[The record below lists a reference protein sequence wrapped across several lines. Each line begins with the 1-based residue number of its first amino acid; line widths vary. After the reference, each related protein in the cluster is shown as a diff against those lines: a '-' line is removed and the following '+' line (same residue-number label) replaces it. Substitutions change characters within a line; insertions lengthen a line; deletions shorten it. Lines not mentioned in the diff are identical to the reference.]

1 MVKRESLFGKYF
13 TIYSV
18 TLVLCTVFLGVVLTS
33 LSYRQFSKRSTV
45 SLMTTAE
52 KAREITAENYYRN
65 MRYISV
71 RALEKELSLI
81 EAGMGPSVIFAD
93 TEGKIV
99 ACSELDCNH
108 RTMIVP
114 KTFIDKISESES
126 AFEVGELGGI
136 FRDDGKYFYGTNFE
150 IEGERKGYILV
161 YTPLAERHNYL
172 MSSIGT
178 FVAALIITLIC
189 SSIIIFYSTK
199 MLTKPIEEITD
210 AAERFGHG
218 DLDVR
223 VSESGDDEIG
233 HLATVFNRMAE
244 TFSELEFSRRSFVAN
259 VSHELRTPMTSIGGY
274 VDGILDGTISEKQQN
289 EYLKVVSDEIKRLSR
304 LTSSLLAITSMEA
317 KKKDINLISVN
328 SWDVV
333 LEILWSMEKRI
344 NDGGIVLK
352 DLQIERMP
360 VLCDPDLL
368 HLIIYNLIDNA
379 VKFTPRDGFISIKV
393 ENTGEYTRIYVCNS
407 SLGIPSEDIPHIFE
421 RFYKGDKSRSVDKSG
436 TGLGLYIVKTLVT
449 MMHGEIALTCD
460 EDNIVKFTVSL
471 KSGNPTDRRGNTDKK
486 NNGRVN
492 VKRQKRFSDNKY
504 IDKENIKD

>member
-1 MVKRESLFGKYF
+1 MGKKGSLFGKYF
-13 TIYSV
+13 TIYSL
-18 TLVLCTVFLGVVLTS
+18 TLALCTLFLGAILIF
-33 LSYRQFSKRSTV
+33 LSYRQFGKRNTAA
-45 SLMTTAE
+45 LMTTAE
-52 KAREITAENYYRN
+52 KAQEITAENYYRN
-65 MRYISV
+65 MRYVSV

-99 ACSELDCNH
+99 ACSEPDCNH
-108 RTMIVP
+108 RTMMLP
-114 KTFIDKISESES
+114 KAFIEKVAESGS
-126 AFEVGELGGI
+126 AFEVGELGGV
-136 FRDDGKYFYGTNFE
+136 FRDNGKYTYGTNFE
-150 IEGERKGYILV
+150 VEGEIIGYILV
-161 YTPLAERHNYL
+161 STPLAERADYL
-172 MSSIGT
+172 LSSIGT
-178 FVAALIITLIC
+178 FAAALIITMIC

-244 TFSELEFSRRSFVAN
+244 TFSELELSRRSFVAN

-317 KKKDINLISVN
+317 KKKDINFISVN
-328 SWDVV
+328 SWDVI
-333 LEILWSMEKRI
+333 LEILWSMEQRI
-344 NDGGIVLK
+344 NAGGIVLK

-379 VKFTPRDGFISIKV
+379 IKFTPRDGFISITVKRAA
-393 ENTGEYTRIYVCNS
+393 EYTRICVCNS
-407 SLGIPSEDIPHIFE
+407 SLGIPSEDIPHLFE
-421 RFYKGDKSRSVDKSG
+421 RFYKGDKSRSIDKSG

-449 MMHGEIALTCD
+449 MMHGDISLTCD
-460 EDNIVKFTVSL
+460 RNNIVKFTVSL
-471 KSGNPTDRRGNTDKK
+471 KSRNLTDRRGNIDKR

-492 VKRQKRFSDNKY
+492 GKRP
-504 IDKENIKD
+504 